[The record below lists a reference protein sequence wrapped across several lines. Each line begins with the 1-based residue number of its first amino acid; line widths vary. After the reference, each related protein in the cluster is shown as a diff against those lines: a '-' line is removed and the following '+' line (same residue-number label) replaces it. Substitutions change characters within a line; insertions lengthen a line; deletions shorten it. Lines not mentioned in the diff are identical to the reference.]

1 MICQAKTYYPGW
13 FQRNNFYSCDNPSKK
28 KVIILFWRSKDK
40 WKFPILFKSNSKQ
53 FLKLYRIKITFVNV
67 ADSFSLH
74 SNFKLRIGGRIKDK
88 WVYQLLLG
96 DYINIST
103 YGFLIKSRGP
113 MLKLMDPMSS
123 AIKLIKHL
131 VHEKRYVWLISE
143 EVYLLDMWNMSNLF
157 YIQTQWQIYRL
168 PFLTTVMNGYAF
180 KKGGGGGDCLEER
193 GGGVV
198 NE

>member
-13 FQRNNFYSCDNPSKK
+13 FQRNNVYSCDNPSKK
-28 KVIILFWRSKDK
+28 KIIILFWRSKDK

-67 ADSFSLH
+67 AVSFSLH

-123 AIKLIKHL
+123 ASIWYMK
-131 VHEKRYVWLISE
+131 
-143 EVYLLDMWNMSNLF
+143 N
-157 YIQTQWQIYRL
+157 
-168 PFLTTVMNGYAF
+168 VMF
-180 KKGGGGGDCLEER
+180 D
-193 GGGVV
+193 
-198 NE
+198 

>member
-40 WKFPILFKSNSKQ
+40 WKFPILFKSNNKQ

-74 SNFKLRIGGRIKDK
+74 SNLKLRIGGRIKDK

-103 YGFLIKSRGP
+103 YGFLIKSREP

-123 AIKLIKHL
+123 TIEFIKHL
-131 VHEKRYVWLISE
+131 VHEKRYVWLISKK
-143 EVYLLDMWNMSNLF
+143 VYLIGHVKYVQSFLYRNQVTNL
-157 YIQTQWQIYRL
+157 QI
-168 PFLTTVMNGYAF
+168 AF
-180 KKGGGGGDCLEER
+180 SYLSDEWL
-193 GGGVV
+193 
-198 NE
+198 

>member
-1 MICQAKTYYPGW
+1 MKAMKWYVKRRPTTLAGFSETIFTLVIIHL
-13 FQRNNFYSCDNPSKK
+13 KK
-28 KVIILFWRSKDK
+28 KVIILFWRSRDK

-74 SNFKLRIGGRIKDK
+74 TNFKLRIGGRIKDK

-131 VHEKRYVWLISE
+131 VHEKRYVWLISKK
-143 EVYLLDMWNMSNLF
+143 VYLIGHVKYVQSFLYRNPVTNL
-157 YIQTQWQIYRL
+157 QI
-168 PFLTTVMNGYAF
+168 AF
-180 KKGGGGGDCLEER
+180 SYLSDEWL
-193 GGGVV
+193 
-198 NE
+198 

>member
-1 MICQAKTYYPGW
+1 MKAMKWYVKRRPTTLAGFSETIFTLVIIHL
-13 FQRNNFYSCDNPSKK
+13 KK

-40 WKFPILFKSNSKQ
+40 WTFPILFKSNSKQ

-131 VHEKRYVWLISE
+131 VHEKRYVWLISKK
-143 EVYLLDMWNMSNLF
+143 VYLIGHVKYVQSFLYRNPVTNL
-157 YIQTQWQIYRL
+157 
-168 PFLTTVMNGYAF
+168 LTAF
-180 KKGGGGGDCLEER
+180 SYHSDE
-193 GGGVV
+193 
-198 NE
+198 